1 MEAVPDNQFSRV
13 KVYAMSFA
21 DKRDEVARLVEAR
34 LTELLAPS
42 AVDRLYAGDLEA
54 AVRYG
59 VLDGG
64 KRLRPFLLMEC
75 AALFGVDYAQS
86 LDAACALECVHCYSL
101 IHDDLPAM
109 DDDAMRRGRPSVHI
123 AYDEATAILAGDALL
138 TLAFQILADD
148 RTHPDSQIRAELV
161 LLLAQAAGWRGM
173 AGGQALDLAS
183 EGKQLDSERVSAIH
197 ALKTGALI
205 RFACVAGATLAGAAS
220 RQRTVLEDYGAALG
234 EAFQLAD
241 DLLDLEGN
249 AERLGKAAQKD
260 QAAGK
265 ATIVATL
272 GSDGARAKLE
282 ALESQAV
289 ASLEPFG
296 ADAAALADA
305 ARFAA
310 RRAH

>member
-1 MEAVPDNQFSRV
+1 
-13 KVYAMSFA
+13 MSFA
-21 DKRDEVARLVEAR
+21 DKRDEVALLVEGR
-34 LTELLAPS
+34 LSELLAPS
-42 AVDRLYAGDLEA
+42 DADRLHAVDLEA
-54 AVRYG
+54 AMRHG
-59 VLDGG
+59 ALDGG
-64 KRLRPFLLMEC
+64 KRLRPFLLMES

-123 AYDEATAILAGDALL
+123 AYDEATAILAGDGLL
-138 TLAFQILADD
+138 TLAFQILANE
-148 RTHPDSQIRAELV
+148 RTHPDAQIRAELV
-161 LLLAQAAGWRGM
+161 LHLAQAAGWRGM

-183 EGKQLDSERVSAIH
+183 EGKRLDSEQVSAIH

-205 RFACVAGATLAGAAS
+205 KFACLAGAILAGAAS
-220 RQRTVLEDYGAALG
+220 RQRAVLEDYGAALG

-241 DLLDLEGN
+241 DLLDLEGSP
-249 AERLGKAAQKD
+249 ERLGKAAQKD
-260 QAAGK
+260 EAAGK

-282 ALESQAV
+282 ALESRAV
-289 ASLEPFG
+289 ASLKPFG
-296 ADAAALADA
+296 VDADTLAEA